1 MSQLKDYEKLVPPFT
16 TRPTHATISYQD
28 TIKYEFIVYDT
39 ETTATGRN
47 AQICQLHVAAITK
60 SGQYFNQY
68 ILPTGNI
75 THCSMHALRT
85 NIMYLGFP
93 VIHCEI
99 NSVLLCTMAACLLV
113 VKLCLIRSNL
123 Q

>member
-1 MSQLKDYEKLVPPFT
+1 MKRHMKDNFQL
-16 TRPTHATISYQD
+16 Q
-28 TIKYEFIVYDT
+28 YEFVFVFAHYIIVCLSKKKED
-39 ETTATGRN
+39 
-47 AQICQLHVAAITK
+47 
-60 SGQYFNQY
+60 
-68 ILPTGNI
+68 
-75 THCSMHALRT
+75 CSMHALRT

-99 NSVLLCTMAACLLV
+99 KCVLLCTMAACLLV